1 MTQVKEGST
10 VSVHYTGKLAD
21 GSIFD
26 SSEGREPLKF
36 KIGEGSLI
44 KGFEQGVI
52 GMKVDESK
60 TVNIIAAEAYGDVRE
75 DLFIEVPKTQLPPDL
90 KIEEGMDLVSQQPD
104 GQQIVVKV
112 EEIKPEA
119 VVIDANHKLA
129 GKDLIF
135 EIKVTEIA

>member
-10 VSVHYTGKLAD
+10 VSVHYTGKLTD

-26 SSEGREPLKF
+26 SSEGREPLTF

-44 KGFEQGVI
+44 KGFEQGVM

-60 TVNIIAAEAYGDVRE
+60 TVNIPAAEAYGDVRE

-90 KIEEGMDLVSQQPD
+90 KIEEGMDLISQQPD
-104 GQQIVVKV
+104 GQQMVVKIN
-112 EEIKPEA
+112 EIKPEA
-119 VVIDANHKLA
+119 IVIDANHKLA

>member
-10 VSVHYTGKLAD
+10 VSVHYTGKLTD
-21 GSIFD
+21 GTIFD
-26 SSEGREPLKF
+26 SSDGREPLKF

-44 KGFEQGVI
+44 RGFEDGVI

-60 TVNIIAAEAYGDVRE
+60 TVNIKAAEAYGDVRE
-75 DLFIEVPKTQLPPDL
+75 DLFIDVPKSQLPPDL
-90 KIEEGMDLVSQQPD
+90 KIEEGMDLISQQPD
-104 GQQIVVKV
+104 GQQVVVKV
-112 EEIKPEA
+112 KEIKPEI

>member
-10 VSVHYTGKLAD
+10 VSVHYTGKLND
-21 GSIFD
+21 GTIFD

-44 KGFEQGVI
+44 RGFEDGVI

-60 TVNIIAAEAYGDVRE
+60 TVNIKAAEAYGDVRE
-75 DLFIEVPKTQLPPDL
+75 DLFIDVPKSQLPPDL
-90 KIEEGMDLVSQQPD
+90 KIEEGMDLISQQPD
-104 GQQIVVKV
+104 GQQVIVKIK
-112 EEIKPEA
+112 EIKPEV

-135 EIKVTEIA
+135 EIKVTEIL